1 MKINL
6 NWPPNK
12 VVVYPCED
20 KKTLKDYM
28 EIKAEDTISKNYQKE
43 ERGER

>member
-6 NWPPNK
+6 NWPPNE
-12 VVVYPCED
+12 VVVYKCGD
-20 KKTLKDYM
+20 IDIKNCIV
-28 EIKAEDTISKNYQKE
+28 IKAEDTISKNYQKE